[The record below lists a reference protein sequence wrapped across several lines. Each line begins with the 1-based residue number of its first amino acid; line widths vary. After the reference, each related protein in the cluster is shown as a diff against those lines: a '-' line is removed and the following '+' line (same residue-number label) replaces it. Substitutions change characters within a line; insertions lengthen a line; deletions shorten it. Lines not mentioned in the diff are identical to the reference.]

1 MIPTIFETFHIILA
15 NLNMGINYE
24 ITIPSNEIINYLDTD
39 NKTLTTLLTANTY
52 NLVTSAW
59 FAPLKK
65 AMMLHEKVDTL
76 KIQIN
81 TARLHPA
88 HSNKTTQYIACNLK
102 CRVCKMSYSV
112 SIKDKFIYF

>member
-1 MIPTIFETFHIILA
+1 M
-15 NLNMGINYE
+15 
-24 ITIPSNEIINYLDTD
+24 DTN
-39 NKTLTTLLTANTY
+39 NKTFTTLLTANTY
-52 NLVTSAW
+52 NLVSNAW

-76 KIQIN
+76 KIKIN

-88 HSNKTTQYIACNLK
+88 HSIKTTQYIACNLK
-102 CRVCKMSYSV
+102 FRVCNMSYSV